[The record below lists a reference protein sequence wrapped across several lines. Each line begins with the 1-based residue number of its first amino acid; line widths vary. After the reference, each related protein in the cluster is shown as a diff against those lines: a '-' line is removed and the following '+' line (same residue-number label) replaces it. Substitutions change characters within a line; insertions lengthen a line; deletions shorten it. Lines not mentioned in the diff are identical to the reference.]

1 MKPDKLFACLV
12 ISFAMFAAGMQAQAG
27 MVTTG
32 QLQSSVDLT
41 NFGNIA
47 SQRDWIEAQLLRGG
61 VAYPQASARV
71 AAMTDVEVTEIYQR
85 IDELPA
91 GASTVE
97 IIIII
102 GLVLVIT
109 ELLGYTDLI
118 PNWPDK

>member
-1 MKPDKLFACLV
+1 
-12 ISFAMFAAGMQAQAG
+12 MQAQAG